1 MLASDPKIVQSNSS
15 DEDLAWDV
23 MISAVTHYSSISEAF
38 SDLVR
43 REHDRR
49 GYGKSPTLNTVG
61 LVLEA
66 CENEGIFGLSG

>member
-1 MLASDPKIVQSNSS
+1 
-15 DEDLAWDV
+15 